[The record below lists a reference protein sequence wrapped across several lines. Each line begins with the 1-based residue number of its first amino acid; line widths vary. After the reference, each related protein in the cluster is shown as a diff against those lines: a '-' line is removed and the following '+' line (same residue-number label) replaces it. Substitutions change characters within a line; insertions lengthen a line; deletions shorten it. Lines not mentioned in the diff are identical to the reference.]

1 MHTYVH
7 LHWVCRYLC
16 LVLMWNDVCQTSA
29 GFFLC
34 GFPRRSQYQILV
46 PRKSILAHPKWHQS
60 TINIRPF
67 ELSCCLEPVVV
78 EPPPSLCAIDAPG
91 GKVQLLSILT
101 SLFPGNCP
109 KLKEGEGLGRM
120 QTQRQPIKGTVPPQW
135 RQTLPSKQQ

>member
-7 LHWVCRYLC
+7 LHCVCWYLC

-34 GFPRRSQYQILV
+34 GFPRRLQYQILV

-67 ELSCCLEPVVV
+67 ELSCFEPVIVD
-78 EPPPSLCAIDAPG
+78 PSLCAIDAPG
-91 GKVQLLSILT
+91 GKVLILSISTL
-101 SLFPGNCP
+101 LFPGNRRSTQ
-109 KLKEGEGLGRM
+109 EVDGLRRAPR
-120 QTQRQPIKGTVPPQW
+120 RQI
-135 RQTLPSKQQ
+135 LPSNQLWRSPPM